1 MTIEI
6 IQLGENNMD
15 ILNNYD
21 EDIFDERIDS
31 RRLAAM
37 LKEQNN
43 ILLVAINESVVIGQV
58 LAVIHRHP
66 DKPTELYIDDL
77 GVSETFRRRGIAT
90 RLLEQL
96 YIIGVE
102 RGCEEIWVATEPDNE
117 PAIKFYNSMNLAAR
131 KVIVFEGNLSSKP

>member
-15 ILNNYD
+15 IINNYD
-21 EDIFDERIDS
+21 DDIFDEKIDS

-43 ILLVAINESVVIGQV
+43 ILLVAINDGVVIGQV

-66 DKPTELYIDDL
+66 DKSTELYID
-77 GVSETFRRRGIAT
+77 
-90 RLLEQL
+90 
-96 YIIGVE
+96 
-102 RGCEEIWVATEPDNE
+102 
-117 PAIKFYNSMNLAAR
+117 
-131 KVIVFEGNLSSKP
+131 

>member
-1 MTIEI
+1 MALEI
-6 IQLGENNMD
+6 IQLGESNID

-21 EDIFDERIDS
+21 EDIFDEKIDS
-31 RRLAAM
+31 RRLTAM

-43 ILLVAINESVVIGQV
+43 ILLVAINEGIVIGQV

-77 GVSETFRRRGIAT
+77 GVSEKFQRRGIAT